1 MPAFGAP
8 VKRVEDRRLLVGDG
22 EYVDDVRQPGA
33 LHVAVVRSV
42 YAHARIR
49 AIRTEAAG
57 GMPGVV
63 AVETAASLGRLNGP
77 FPHPTWFPPAK
88 ALQDAIHPKLR
99 PEVIRLLADDKVRYV
114 GEPVAIVVATSPY
127 LADDAAR
134 TVEVDYETLPV
145 VVDVEHAL
153 EPGTPLLNDDWGDN
167 LAAHFVI
174 VKGDL
179 DAAFD
184 AADRIVRQRI
194 RLPRSTPTP
203 IENRGVVAVPDR
215 RSGGVSV
222 WSASQQPHWLRDGL
236 ERVLGIPGDRIRVV
250 APDVGGG
257 FGIKSMVYP
266 EELIVPTIALRLG
279 RPVRWSDTRRENFV
293 SATHA
298 RDQVHD
304 LEIAVRADGTIL
316 ALRDRYFVDAGA
328 SNVEC
333 LVCPYNTAAH
343 LPGPYRIPAMR
354 LECLTVVTNKTP
366 SAAARGAGRPEAVFA
381 MEGILDAAADALGL
395 DRVEIR
401 RRNTLRADEMP
412 YDQGILYRDGVP
424 EVLDGGDYGACLDD
438 ALTALDADSL
448 RRPYD
453 EGARP
458 GRLFGVGAAGY
469 IEGTGVGPY
478 ESALIRIQPSGRVIV
493 SVGPPS
499 QGQSHETTFAQ
510 ICADELGVPFADVRI
525 VQGDTL
531 ALPWGGGTIASR
543 TAVVVGN
550 AVARASRGLREKVL
564 TAAADLL
571 EVAPADVRLE
581 DGRITVVGS
590 PAVGMPLG
598 QLAARVAPGIGRLNE
613 SVGPGLDEY
622 DGFQPPTVTYA
633 NGVHACA
640 VEVDVETG
648 EVEILKYV
656 VVHDCGRLINP
667 MVVEGQIMGGV
678 AQGLGMALFEEL
690 IYDDEGQLQNGSLMD
705 YGMPRA
711 TDMPPIEIH
720 HRETPSDRNPLGIKG
735 VGEAGAIPVAAAVI
749 SAVGSALRAVGAEL
763 REVPVTPGRV
773 LDALDAATAREAAP
787 VGRA

>member
-1 MPAFGAP
+1 MPVFGVP

-22 EYVDDVRQPGA
+22 EYVDDVRQTGA

-42 YAHARIR
+42 YAHARLGE
-49 AIRTEAAG
+49 IRTAAAAA
-57 GMPGVV
+57 MPGVV
-63 AVETAASLGRLNGP
+63 AVETARSLGALNGP

-88 ALQDAIHPKLR
+88 ALQDIIHPKLR

-114 GEPVAIVVATSPY
+114 GEPVAFVVATDAY
-127 LADDAAR
+127 LAADAAR
-134 TVEVDYETLPV
+134 AVEVDYETLPV
-145 VVDVEHAL
+145 VVDPERAA
-153 EPGTPLLNDDWGDN
+153 EPGSPLLNDDWGDN
-167 LAAHFVI
+167 LAAHFV
-174 VKGDL
+174 VDKGDVE
-179 DAAFD
+179 AAFE

-194 RLPRSTPTP
+194 HLPRSTPTP
-203 IENRGVVAVPDR
+203 IENRGVLAVPDR
-215 RSGGVSV
+215 RTGGVTV

-236 ERVLGIPGDRIRVV
+236 ERVLGIPGDLIRVI

-266 EELIVPTIALRLG
+266 EELIVPTVALRLG
-279 RPVRWSDTRRENFV
+279 RTIRWTDTRSENFV
-293 SATHA
+293 GATHA
-298 RDQVHD
+298 RDQIHD
-304 LEIAVRADGTIL
+304 LEIALRADGTIL
-316 ALRDRYFVDAGA
+316 GLRDRYFVDAGA

-343 LPGPYRIPAMR
+343 LPGAYRIPAMR

-366 SAAARGAGRPEAVFA
+366 NAAARGAGRPEAVFA
-381 MEGILDAAADALGL
+381 MEGILDAAADALDL
-395 DRVEIR
+395 DRVELR

-412 YDQGILYRDGVP
+412 YDQGIPYRDGVP
-424 EVLDGGDYGACLDD
+424 EILDGGDYAACLDD
-438 ALTALDADSL
+438 AIAALDLAAL

-453 EGARP
+453 EGARS
-458 GRLFGVGAAGY
+458 GRLFGVGAASY

-478 ESALIRIQPSGRVIV
+478 ESALIRVQPSGRVIV

-510 ICADELGVPFADVRI
+510 ICAEELGVRLEDVRI
-525 VQGDTL
+525 VAGDTL

-550 AVARASRGLREKVL
+550 AIAVASRGLREKVL
-564 TAAADLL
+564 RAAADLL
-571 EVAPADVRLE
+571 EVAPGDVRIE
-581 DGRITVVGS
+581 DGRVSVVGS
-590 PAVGMPLG
+590 PSVGMPLG
-598 QLAARVAPGIGRLNE
+598 QLAARVAPGIGRLNDAI
-613 SVGPGLDEY
+613 GPGLDEY

-648 EVEILKYV
+648 RVEVLKYV

-678 AQGLGMALFEEL
+678 TQGLGMALFEEL
-690 IYDDEGQLQNGSLMD
+690 VYDDDGQLLNGSLMD
-705 YGMPRA
+705 YGIPRA
-711 TDMPPIEIH
+711 TDMPPIEVH

-735 VGEAGAIPVAAAVI
+735 VGEAGAIPVPAAVI
-749 SAVGSALRAVGAEL
+749 SAVGAALRTVGAEL
-763 REVPVTPGRV
+763 RSVPATPARV
-773 LDALDAATAREAAP
+773 LDALDAASARPQPVEA
-787 VGRA
+787 RA